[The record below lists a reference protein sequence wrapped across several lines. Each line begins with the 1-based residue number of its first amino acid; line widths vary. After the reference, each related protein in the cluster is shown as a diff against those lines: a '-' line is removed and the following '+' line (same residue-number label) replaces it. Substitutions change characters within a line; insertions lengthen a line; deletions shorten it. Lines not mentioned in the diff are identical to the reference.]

1 MIVLFDNKII
11 EYGKCNGILIVL
23 ENIVDVGGFLCV
35 LEVVMF
41 NKENDIKDFF
51 ISFVVIWKSKYKFE
65 SVKLLFVIDV
75 YVFVKLRVN
84 I

>member
-35 LEVVMF
+35 LEAVMF

>member
-23 ENIVDVGGFLCV
+23 ENIVDVGGFSCV

-51 ISFVVIWKSKYKFE
+51 ISFAVIWKSKYKFE

-75 YVFVKLRVN
+75 HVFVKLRAN